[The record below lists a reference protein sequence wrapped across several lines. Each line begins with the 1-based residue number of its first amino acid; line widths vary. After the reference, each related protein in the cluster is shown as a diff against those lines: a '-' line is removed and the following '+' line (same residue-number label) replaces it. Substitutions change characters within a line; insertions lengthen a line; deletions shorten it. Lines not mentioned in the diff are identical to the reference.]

1 MKHSG
6 KKHPIFYFSVIDEM
20 KTIYLN
26 NYMKERFDKMRLN
39 YNQKCKTRFLKRK
52 YSHVN
57 SENINK
63 FYAGLNITIDDK
75 LFEIR
80 YHSAF
85 TFYLYL
91 YLKSNAAGYQKESPA
106 EFLVSMPLN
115 VNFNLITKL
124 AGISRNTVKAAF
136 KELIQLGFVY
146 FDDDIPLSKNK
157 VKQCLLL
164 NSKYLLGYDENEHK
178 IIYSHCSIDN
188 GF

>member
-1 MKHSG
+1 MKHYE
-6 KKHPIFYFSVIDEM
+6 KKHPIFFFSVTDEM

-26 NYMKERFDKMRLN
+26 NYMKERFNQMRLN

-52 YSHVN
+52 YSHIN

-63 FYAGLNITIDDK
+63 FYTGLNITIDDK
-75 LFEIR
+75 LYEIR
-80 YHSAF
+80 FHSSF
-85 TFYLYL
+85 TLYLYQ
-91 YLKSNAAGYQKESPA
+91 YLKSNAVGYEEETPGVFA
-106 EFLVSMPLN
+106 VSMPLN

-124 AGISRNTVKAAF
+124 AGVSRNTVKAAF

-146 FDDDIPLSKNK
+146 YDESIPLSKNK
-157 VKQCLLL
+157 VKQCLIL
-164 NSKYLLGYDENEHK
+164 NSKYLIGYDENEHK

>member
-1 MKHSG
+1 
-6 KKHPIFYFSVIDEM
+6 VTDEM

-52 YSHVN
+52 YSHEN
-57 SENINK
+57 SENIKK
-63 FYAGLNITIDDK
+63 FYTGLNSIADDK

-80 YHSAF
+80 YHSTF

-91 YLKSNAAGYQKESPA
+91 YLKSNAAGYHEESPG

-124 AGISRNTVKAAF
+124 AGVSRNTVKAAF
-136 KELIQLGFVY
+136 KELIRLGFVY
-146 FDDDIPLSKNK
+146 FDDNIPLSKNK

-178 IIYSHCSIDN
+178 IIYSHSSIDN
-188 GF
+188 GFQTIK